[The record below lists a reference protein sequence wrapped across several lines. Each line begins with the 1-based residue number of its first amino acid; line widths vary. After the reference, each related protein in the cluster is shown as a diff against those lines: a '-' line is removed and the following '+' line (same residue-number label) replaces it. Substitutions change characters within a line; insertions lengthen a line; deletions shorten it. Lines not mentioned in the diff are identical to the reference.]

1 MTLDPKLTEA
11 TRCLVAVHTA
21 QDGPQLVSLPCWS
34 DGEALWLAP
43 PGSHPVVDALRHA
56 PDCAVWIGGGGGGV
70 AATGLARVFGA
81 GDPIGLLAHGP
92 VIALALAA
100 LALHH
105 PGEAMRAWLPPHLSI
120 AVRLALR
127 ELRTVDPSPSPGRG
141 IAPAL
146 PAVVPA
152 DVRRR
157 LSGLRDVVVASE
169 GAAGLRVGHATWSAG
184 FVLAGDLPTAPG
196 AAIVVAVEAGA
207 RQGGVRQGAV
217 GVALSGELDARGAL
231 RPVRASWWRGP
242 HSGTAP
248 LSSQPPGAV
257 TLPD

>member
-1 MTLDPKLTEA
+1 M
-11 TRCLVAVHTA
+11 
-21 QDGPQLVSLPCWS
+21 SLPCWS

-43 PGSHPVVDALRHA
+43 PGSHPVVDALRRA
-56 PDCAVWIGGGGGGV
+56 PDCAVWIGGSGGGV

-81 GDPIGLLAHGP
+81 GDPIGLFAHGP
-92 VIALALAA
+92 VIVLALAA
-100 LALHH
+100 LAVHH
-105 PGEAMRAWLPPHLSI
+105 PREAIRAWLPPHLSI

-127 ELRTVDPSPSPGRG
+127 ELRTVAPSSSPGPG

-157 LSGLRDVVVASE
+157 LSGLRDVVVAGE
-169 GAAGLRVGHATWSAG
+169 GAAGLHIGHATWSAG
-184 FVLAGDLPTAPG
+184 FVLDGSLPAAPG
-196 AAIVVAVEAGA
+196 ASVAVAVEAGA
-207 RQGGVRQGAV
+207 HQGVHQGAV

-231 RPVRASWWRGP
+231 RPVQASWWSGP

-248 LSSQPPGAV
+248 LSRPSRGAV